1 MPIIRTQEEI
11 RQVVNPRV
19 QHVVGTDDV
28 ENHIIQEKIN
38 QMTKH
43 APRVQVVEKTV
54 EEHFATLA
62 HLASRIPT
70 ILKFGDETGEDPFA
84 KVKSLTTELINKL
97 QDTLERLNKNQLAE
111 NDELGFGQACDSE
124 HFPEKK
130 GRNLNPESEV
140 FMTRIF
146 QIWVNHF
153 QSLGPGSRSRQIS
166 DETNRPEQSKQ

>member
-1 MPIIRTQEEI
+1 M
-11 RQVVNPRV
+11 
-19 QHVVGTDDV
+19 
-28 ENHIIQEKIN
+28 
-38 QMTKH
+38 
-43 APRVQVVEKTV
+43 
-54 EEHFATLA
+54 
-62 HLASRIPT
+62 
-70 ILKFGDETGEDPFA
+70 
-84 KVKSLTTELINKL
+84 KSLTTELINKL

-153 QSLGPGSRSRQIS
+153 RSLGPVSRSRQIS
-166 DETNRPEQSKQ
+166 DEMNRPEQSKQRQVWVIFEGQTKAVDVGGTEEETRKRIQTAIGGAREEEMYVTSQGRKETWESVAGDGKWESD